1 MFAFVFA
8 AQEWEPDMSEVTDQK
23 DVVSSLF
30 SVASDDRGA
39 MIGTGR
45 GNGKWSN
52 QACPTPLIQ
61 LNISP
66 VTNLQGSQL

>member
-39 MIGTGR
+39 MIGTWR
-45 GNGKWSN
+45 GMANGPIKRV
-52 QACPTPLIQ
+52 PLR
-61 LNISP
+61 
-66 VTNLQGSQL
+66 